1 MKGYKK
7 AIFIGVFSFLFCF
20 MTIGF
25 SAISSPIEIKGTVQ
39 SKAQTGVFITETSNL
54 TGTNGGTSNIISYVG
69 SSISVDVVLPSK
81 NSVAKSE
88 ITVFNSMEETYAYNA
103 TIYLE
108 SAYSNPNIKYALTNK
123 TNGDV
128 LSHGDTV
135 DSKSFYAFDISF
147 SFADGY
153 NPSGEE
159 TLQALL
165 NIDFVPLSEI
175 PEEDEVAVTGV
186 LGQFD
191 SILNNKSN
199 TTDSFNV
206 LLSQMNDYNSN
217 DRANGSYIGNVTGSS
232 VQDVETLESLFE
244 GQLSLNINNVPTEVT
259 VLIKRENL
267 DGDKST
273 GDENGNE
280 MTIYMTT
287 SDLKSMLSRVTVFAS
302 AYTRQD
308 ANSEWVQIGE
318 MFEGR
323 ARTNGYDGSL
333 FGTGSFNTDTWES
346 YYAYNGIKSGATIEE
361 LVNSYK

>member
-1 MKGYKK
+1 MKGNIK

-25 SAISSPIEIKGTVQ
+25 SAISSPMEIRGTVS
-39 SKAQTGVFITETSNL
+39 SKGQTGVFITKTEQL
-54 TGTNGGTSNIISYVG
+54 EGENGGIAVVNSFIG
-69 SSISVDVVLPSK
+69 SSVSVNVTLPNKS
-81 NSVAKSE
+81 SVGKSE
-88 ITVFNSMEETYAYNA
+88 ITVYNSMDETYAYNA

-108 SAYSNPNIKYALTNK
+108 SAYSNPNIKYALINK
-123 TNGDV
+123 TTGET

-135 DSKSFYAFDISF
+135 ESKNLFAFDIT
-147 SFADGY
+147 FAFVDGY
-153 NPSGEE
+153 TPSGEE

-175 PEEDEVAVTGV
+175 PEEDEVAVSGV

-191 SILNNKSN
+191 NILNNKSN

-259 VLIKRENL
+259 VLINRENL
-267 DGDKST
+267 DGDTST

-302 AYTRQD
+302 VYTRQD
-308 ANSEWVQIGE
+308 ANSEWVQVGE

-346 YYAYNGIKSGATIEE
+346 YYAYNGVNSGASIEK
-361 LVNSYK
+361 LVESYK